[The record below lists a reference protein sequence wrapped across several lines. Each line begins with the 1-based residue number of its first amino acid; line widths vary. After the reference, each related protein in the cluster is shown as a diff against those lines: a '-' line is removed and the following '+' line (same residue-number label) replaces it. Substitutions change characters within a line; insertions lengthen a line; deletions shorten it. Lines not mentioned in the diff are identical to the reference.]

1 MAIRSQKTQI
11 QHGTGATPTYAAFE
25 EVTDIQ
31 IGGVSIPQID
41 TTHLM
46 STSKEFLPGLKD
58 NGTIEISANYTNGT
72 VQQAV
77 RADADDGI
85 VSPWRIV
92 LGGADTPINITFNA
106 FPTKYDG
113 PNAKVDNK
121 LEIKVSLKITG
132 DITIA

>member
-1 MAIRSQKTQI
+1 MAIRSQDTEI
-11 QHGTGATPTYAAFE
+11 QHGTGATPTFAGFE
-25 EVTDIQ
+25 EVSDIQ

-41 TTHLM
+41 TTHLK

-58 NGTIEISANYTNGT
+58 NGTIDIVANFTNGA

-77 RADADDGI
+77 RADANDG
-85 VSPWRIV
+85 VVAPWRIV
-92 LGGADTPINITFNA
+92 FNGGATPINVTFNA

-113 PNAKVDNK
+113 PNAKVDGK

-132 DITIA
+132 DITIE